1 MSRRIELLLAAC
13 LYYLGIVKLA
23 RWWTRRQ
30 EPRLV
35 VLCYHRAAGGSLK
48 QHLLYLRRHYR
59 ILHLEAAL
67 QELYSP
73 RKNALR
79 GKQQPAMLALTFDD
93 GYFDNY
99 TDAFPLARALRV
111 PITLFLVPGYI
122 ESGNRFWWYEPHHLL
137 RHASVSEATIEGCT
151 YHLDNTQERSALAQV
166 IETRLRNAPSIDERE
181 AFLAAVRKSLR
192 VDGSPNEDEQAG
204 LPLSW
209 AQVREMEQSGRV
221 SIDAHTIHHPTL
233 ACLRDLV
240 ELRYEVSECRA
251 ELERQ
256 LGHPVR
262 AFAYPI
268 GKGEHIGTNGL
279 AAVRA
284 AQYDWALTTLH
295 GINTPRTDPHLLHRI
310 VVDVDQHWLMIAAK
324 SSGTWDA
331 LLRLYRAPLAAINR
345 LSWRRSQR
353 QARGTNDARG
363 VAILEGSTTVETVD
377 DREAQEQQCVS

>member
-23 RWWTRRQ
+23 RWWTRRKGA
-30 EPRLV
+30 RLV
-35 VLCYHRAAGGSLK
+35 VLCYHRAGGGTLR

-59 ILHLEAAL
+59 ILHLETAL

-73 RKNALR
+73 RKNIFR
-79 GKQQPAMLALTFDD
+79 VKKHSTMLALTFDD

-99 TDAFPLARALRV
+99 THAYPLACALRV

-122 ESGNRFWWYEPHHLL
+122 ESGSRFWWYEPHHLL
-137 RHASVSEATIEGCT
+137 RHASVSEVAIKGCI
-151 YHLDNTQERSALAQV
+151 YHLDNAQERNALAQV

-181 AFLAAVRKSLR
+181 AFLASIRKCLKA
-192 VDGSPNEDEQAG
+192 DGSPNADGQAG
-204 LPLSW
+204 LSLTW
-209 AQVREMEQSGRV
+209 AQVREMEQSGWV
-221 SIDAHTIHHPTL
+221 SFDAHTMHHPTL
-233 ACLRDLV
+233 ACLSNPT

-251 ELERQ
+251 ELERR

-268 GKGEHIGTNGL
+268 GKDEHIGTNGP

-324 SSGTWDA
+324 SSGAWDA
-331 LLRLYRAPLAAINR
+331 LLGLYRAPLTAFNSIF
-345 LSWRRSQR
+345 RRISQR
-353 QARGTNDARG
+353 HGAKDADG
-363 VAILEGSTTVETVD
+363 VAILEGKGLPL
-377 DREAQEQQCVS
+377 